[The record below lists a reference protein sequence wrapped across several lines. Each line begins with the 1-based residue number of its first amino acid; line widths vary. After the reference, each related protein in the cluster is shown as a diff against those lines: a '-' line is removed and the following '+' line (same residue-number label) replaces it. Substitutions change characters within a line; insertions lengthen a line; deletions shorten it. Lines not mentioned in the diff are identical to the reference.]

1 LCTNESKC
9 DTSEKE
15 ERMRR
20 LLVITL
26 ATMILLGLT
35 GCAALRFEST
45 LTKDVSMTQ
54 TSYSYSRDF
63 YVQRR
68 ALWLFWGIV
77 PLSTPEVDEVV
88 GGQISGSERVQN
100 LKITTKYTLLDFLIS
115 GLTSGIVTSRKVVI
129 EGEVY

>member
-1 LCTNESKC
+1 
-9 DTSEKE
+9 
-15 ERMRR
+15 MRR
-20 LLVITL
+20 LLGIMLASMTL
-26 ATMILLGLT
+26 LCLT
-35 GCAALRFEST
+35 GCATLRFEST

-77 PLSTPEVDEVV
+77 PLSRPEVDEVV

>member
-68 ALWLFWGIV
+68 ALWLFWGII

-88 GGQISGSERVQN
+88 GSQISGSERVQN